1 MKFKAI
7 IILFCIIVS
16 SSCNY
21 QADEAEYSSIKENN
35 ELENGLTYL
44 DSGKI
49 LCNQYNFE
57 AGIPYLL
64 LSIEELSKV
73 KNYQKLSNAYNILSR
88 AYHDFGD
95 YNKGIEFALLAIKN
109 YEEHTESV
117 NKNSLWYA
125 HNNLGINYD
134 DQKLYDLAIKH
145 HTEALKFAINKSD
158 SSYSYNNL
166 GNSYK
171 KKSDF
176 DIAENYFKKAL
187 YLGKYDLEDYYHHA
201 TVNTNL
207 LDVMRINKKYVEAN
221 KILDSAYS
229 FALKSESPEKLL
241 DFYFY
246 AYRLKSTIEE
256 YKLANEYL
264 SRYTTL
270 KDFLLTKEK
279 AKIIYDYQ
287 IKYETEKKD
296 KEIVENKLIAE
307 QKNNWLI
314 IMFAL
319 MLVGILIFINYR
331 SKIKLQTENK
341 IHLQRLEIARDLHD
355 SLGAQLTFMSMILD
369 KLKKSPHISDITT
382 INKIDDLSRFS
393 ENSLLE
399 LKNNLWALN
408 TNEIKIDELKSK
420 ILNFI
425 KNASESN
432 EELKFNFKYEIT
444 ENLLLESK
452 TAVNIF
458 RIIQEIINN
467 SIKHSQSNEIEIE
480 ISNIRRKITITIADY
495 GKGFD
500 YKNEKNKSYGIKS
513 IESRVLEL
521 NGTLSINSSANTGTS
536 YTIEIEAS

>member
-7 IILFCIIVS
+7 IILFFIIVS
-16 SSCNY
+16 SSCNNK
-21 QADEAEYSSIKENN
+21 ADEAEYSSIKENN

-109 YEEHTESV
+109 YEEHTESI

-176 DIAENYFKKAL
+176 NIAENYFKKAL

-270 KDFLLTKEK
+270 KDSLLTKEK

-287 IKYETEKKD
+287 IKYETEKKE

-521 NGTLSINSSANTGTS
+521 NGTLSINSSANKGTS
-536 YTIEIEAS
+536 YTIEIEA